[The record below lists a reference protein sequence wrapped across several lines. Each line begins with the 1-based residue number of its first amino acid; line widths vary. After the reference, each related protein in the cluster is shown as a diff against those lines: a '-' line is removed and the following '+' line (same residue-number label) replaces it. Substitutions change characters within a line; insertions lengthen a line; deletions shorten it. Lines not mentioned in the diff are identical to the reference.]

1 MAKETDNVSKLSPA
15 FMTGGG
21 GENSERHVVAVFVLA
36 MLIDGFAPVLD
47 APIKHRSSRQKTW
60 S

>member
-1 MAKETDNVSKLSPA
+1 
-15 FMTGGG
+15 MTGGG

-47 APIKHRSSRQKTW
+47 APIKHRSSRKKTW